1 MCAYPLICP
10 SKKEEFNAR
19 VFMNITFVRSKDL
32 ELLTT
37 ALFCTQLYIN
47 RHKTRIINTRLN
59 NQEANTNL
67 PIIRFRKS
75 K

>member
-1 MCAYPLICP
+1 MCVYPLSCP
-10 SKKEEFNAR
+10 SKKEEFNAL
-19 VFMNITFVRSKDL
+19 VFMNNTFVRSKDL
-32 ELLTT
+32 KLLT
-37 ALFCTQLYIN
+37 AAQFCTQLYLN

-75 K
+75 E